1 MLGVDN
7 GPTDTTK
14 GFFIYLFFNLLF
26 ASYHCDVGDILLSN
40 TALLKSPGG
49 AGEVSTADG
58 DIAKAGGA
66 AAAN

>member
-7 GPTDTTK
+7 GPTDTTRRD
-14 GFFIYLFFNLLF
+14 FFFFLQF

-40 TALLKSPGG
+40 TALLKSPRG